1 MRQYVKKRIRSFGY
15 AFKGLWDLL
24 CHHPNAQIHLL
35 AILVVVTAGFI
46 FGINK
51 YEWLAVLLCCVLV
64 LSLEAVNSAIE
75 YLADTVSR
83 EHHPLLGKAKDIA
96 AAAVLVAA
104 IGAVVVAGIV
114 FLPKFGAIWGD
125 N

>member
-24 CHHPNAQIHLL
+24 HHHPNAQIHLL

-51 YEWLAVLLCCVLV
+51 YEWLAVLLCCALV
-64 LSLEAVNSAIE
+64 LSLEAVNSAVE
-75 YLADTVSR
+75 YLADAISR

-114 FLPKFGAIWGD
+114 FLPKFVAIFRD